1 MTVKITLEYGS
12 VEEAIVALGRLAQ
25 VAKVRRAAQA
35 TAGAPTGQ
43 AVTVPCT
50 EASTSATSAA
60 PAPTSITNNLVLP
73 DTTRKPRG
81 RPRKKEAAVGVTGD
95 AQASRK
101 ADLPAD
107 PLAPAGV
114 APQAPAA
121 ASPTELPPGFPYP
134 SEADAK
140 AALEAYFEKHG
151 PQKAMK
157 VLADFGVSRL
167 RDLPEGDRAKFIKAC
182 SK

>member
-35 TAGAPTGQ
+35 TAVPAVEERTDKADTLAP
-43 AVTVPCT
+43 
-50 EASTSATSAA
+50 
-60 PAPTSITNNLVLP
+60 PATSITKNLVLP

-81 RPRKKEAAVGVTGD
+81 RPRKQEAAAGVTGG

-101 ADLPAD
+101 VETSAD
-107 PLAPAGV
+107 PLVPAGV

-151 PQKAMK
+151 PQKAMSK
-157 VLADFGVSRL
+157 LAAFGVSRL
-167 RDLPEGDRAKFIKAC
+167 RDLPEGRRADFIKAC
-182 SK
+182 SE